1 MRTRDKVRI
10 VLQVVAILLID
21 VIFIGVFYLMFIALW
36 LIAG

>member
-10 VLQVVAILLID
+10 ALQVAAILLID
-21 VIFIGVFYLMFIALW
+21 AIFIGVFYLIFIALW